1 MEALWVLGAYVMGLG
16 ASALGLPPL
25 VGYLAAGFGLG
36 ALGLHSGDFLHEL
49 AHAGVLLLLFSV
61 GLKLRL
67 ASLFRPEVLGVGS
80 LHLLLAG
87 GLTTL
92 LLWPWLGSAAW
103 YVGLG
108 LGFSST
114 VLAIKLLEEKRE
126 LSTYHGRVVVGIL
139 VLQDLVAVAL
149 LVLAGVKTP
158 TPWAL
163 LLLVLPLLRPL
174 VVWVLE
180 KSGHDELLLLFG
192 VGLALG
198 GGSLAE
204 AVGLSGEL
212 GALLMGA
219 VLAGH
224 AQTTELSRMVWG
236 LKEAFLVAFFLEIGL
251 GGFPELGLLGVGFLI
266 LLSLPLQLAIFFG
279 LFVLF
284 GLRARTAFVSSA
296 ALGTFSEFTLIT
308 SSAAVR
314 NGVLDE
320 SWGTLLALVVA
331 ASLVLAAPLNR
342 RVHWLYDRLEPY
354 LLRFE
359 RSGYHPDREPTRL
372 GQARWLVVGMGRTG
386 GAAYKLLERE
396 GERVVGLDA
405 DPAKLEAHRA
415 KGRRVLYGDA
425 EDPELWERLEL
436 SGIRGVLL
444 TMPDFEAKLR
454 AVEGLRRRGFPGL
467 IAVTSYHLEE
477 DPLFEKAG
485 VSFIFHPFAEAGER
499 LAERALELRAVEE
512 VVEGQNTS
520 IVDGR

>member
-1 MEALWVLGAYVMGLG
+1 MEALWVLGAYVLGLG
-16 ASALGLPPL
+16 ASVLGLPPL

-36 ALGLHSGDFLHEL
+36 ALGLHGGDFLHEL

-149 LVLAGVKTP
+149 LALAGVKTP

-174 VVWVLE
+174 VIWVLE

-251 GGFPELGLLGVGFLI
+251 GGFPELGLLGAGFLI
-266 LLSLPLQLAIFFG
+266 LLSLPLQLVIFFG

-296 ALGTFSEFTLIT
+296 ALGTFSEFTQI
-308 SSAAVR
+308 
-314 NGVLDE
+314 
-320 SWGTLLALVVA
+320 
-331 ASLVLAAPLNR
+331 
-342 RVHWLYDRLEPY
+342 
-354 LLRFE
+354 
-359 RSGYHPDREPTRL
+359 
-372 GQARWLVVGMGRTG
+372 GR
-386 GAAYKLLERE
+386 
-396 GERVVGLDA
+396 
-405 DPAKLEAHRA
+405 AH
-415 KGRRVLYGDA
+415 V
-425 EDPELWERLEL
+425 
-436 SGIRGVLL
+436 
-444 TMPDFEAKLR
+444 
-454 AVEGLRRRGFPGL
+454 
-467 IAVTSYHLEE
+467 
-477 DPLFEKAG
+477 
-485 VSFIFHPFAEAGER
+485 
-499 LAERALELRAVEE
+499 
-512 VVEGQNTS
+512 
-520 IVDGR
+520 